1 MIASGGADNLI
12 LIWLLPRGQLLFRI
26 EVEAD
31 PSWVSEDIILSVCLS
46 I

>member
-1 MIASGGADNLI
+1 MIASGGADNSI
-12 LIWLLPRGQLLFRI
+12 LVWLLPRGQLLFRI

-31 PSWVSEDIILSVCLS
+31 PSWVSEVVVFIIWL